1 MDDETRQSIA
11 WWNGV
16 LGGLVVWAPVAVGLA
31 LAVWRWGGAWCE
43 RMGGLCRGIVVAS
56 AFVGRRGSAV
66 LDEMV
71 DEIASLRWRVQELR
85 VRLSAAE
92 GLLGIGAFTATP
104 TQSIEWLSPH
114 AVELFGSDS
123 ADLLGGN
130 WLARIDDES
139 RDAIE
144 SAWSLACGKRIATS
158 CAVVTIGGRNLR
170 ISLNPSVDTAGQ
182 VVSVYGRVTERK

>member
-1 MDDETRQSIA
+1 
-11 WWNGV
+11 
-16 LGGLVVWAPVAVGLA
+16 
-31 LAVWRWGGAWCE
+31 
-43 RMGGLCRGIVVAS
+43 MGGLCRGIVVAS

-144 SAWSLACGKRIATS
+144 SAWSLACSKRIATS

-182 VVSVYGRVTERK
+182 VVSVYGRVTEQK